1 MLTVKEILKATRG
14 KLVQGNPATVVKRV
28 STDSR
33 DAQKGD
39 LFIALIGDNF
49 DGHDFI
55 VQAVKKQASAL
66 VVSKKIAV
74 PDNIPV
80 ISVPDTA
87 KALGNIAQFYRKSFR
102 IPVIAVTG
110 STGKTTAKE
119 MIAQVLS
126 ARYKVLKNI
135 STENNHIGVPLTIL
149 RLRKTHH
156 IAVLELGTNHF
167 GEIRYLTQIA
177 QPTVSVLTNIGE
189 SHLEFLKNLSG
200 VFKEKFD
207 IVRYMRPGGRVIFNN
222 DDSYLTKIGVKKL
235 KNRCISFGIYKKADY
250 RATSIRKNSAV
261 KFRINRD
268 EEIILHSSALHNV
281 YNALSAI
288 CCGRLFKISYNDI
301 RKAIKGFTPP
311 KGRQVVHK
319 RGSYAIID
327 DTYNSNPLSLK
338 SAIDTLSRFHPAGRK
353 ILVCG
358 DMLELGRESK
368 RLHSEIGEVVARSG
382 IDGVFS
388 LGKDSRWLSQAAKKK
403 NSRIDSDHFSLK
415 GNLHRRLQQYIKP
428 GDVILV
434 KGSRRLRMEETV
446 EFLKKEMKGN

>member
-14 KLVQGNPATVVKRV
+14 KLVQGNPATVVTRV

-55 VQAVKKQASAL
+55 VQAVKKQAGAL

-87 KALGNIAQFYRKSFR
+87 KALGNIAQFYRKSFC

-110 STGKTTAKE
+110 STGKTTTKE

-149 RLRKTHH
+149 RLKKTHQ

-189 SHLEFLKNLSG
+189 SHLEFLRNLSG

-207 IVRYMRPGGRVIFNN
+207 IVRYMRP
-222 DDSYLTKIGVKKL
+222 
-235 KNRCISFGIYKKADY
+235 
-250 RATSIRKNSAV
+250 
-261 KFRINRD
+261 
-268 EEIILHSSALHNV
+268 
-281 YNALSAI
+281 
-288 CCGRLFKISYNDI
+288 
-301 RKAIKGFTPP
+301 
-311 KGRQVVHK
+311 
-319 RGSYAIID
+319 
-327 DTYNSNPLSLK
+327 
-338 SAIDTLSRFHPAGRK
+338 
-353 ILVCG
+353 
-358 DMLELGRESK
+358 
-368 RLHSEIGEVVARSG
+368 
-382 IDGVFS
+382 
-388 LGKDSRWLSQAAKKK
+388 
-403 NSRIDSDHFSLK
+403 
-415 GNLHRRLQQYIKP
+415 
-428 GDVILV
+428 
-434 KGSRRLRMEETV
+434 
-446 EFLKKEMKGN
+446 